1 MSMTKTWPISNF
13 TSEADSDNI
22 GMDLYPKGRDLTSRI
37 SRLRTPPQ
45 LCTRCDASARR
56 RKSSDSPCD
65 FVPHGT
71 FKRCTLQGNRVDSPG
86 KRSACPITSPH
97 GFRIISS
104 VRFVRFRTK
113 AVGNRDGHGLDPT
126 RGQSLNELWKLPGP
140 PGWKANVEAS

>member
-1 MSMTKTWPISNF
+1 MIQFGTPNTGKTCAMPWASAQPA
-13 TSEADSDNI
+13 TTYATQ
-22 GMDLYPKGRDLTSRI
+22 LYK
-37 SRLRTPPQ
+37 
-45 LCTRCDASARR
+45 RCVALARR
-56 RKSSDSPCD
+56 RKSSDSPWD

-86 KRSACPITSPH
+86 KRSACPITSAH

-126 RGQSLNELWKLPGP
+126 PGQ
-140 PGWKANVEAS
+140 